1 MKCPNCLNNLNAK
14 FATCPYCRKNL
25 PKLPTASINEVSH
38 FEESSQPRIWR
49 GALQLVLLI
58 SAVIVL
64 AAVLNFVISD
74 QPETTANN
82 LETPVKDSTLAVPKA
97 IANSAIITE
106 EVLPAALPAPIE
118 TVQPKAKAAT
128 QPLTISILSN
138 AIVTAAQGNNSRTAV
153 VSSSTPMMTAKQVVA
168 VHNTSEIAPHR
179 KPQIVERK
187 TIQREIPPAPEM
199 TNVNSSNSELRL
211 DVDSSAVV
219 LQKNIGLVSINSYVP
234 ARIYIDGQFS
244 GVTPRAVK
252 LVAGDHHI
260 SLMADGYREYTRKVK
275 VDGHQQIGMVASM
288 TRKNTTQ
295 VAGIVEQ

>member
-14 FATCPYCRKNL
+14 FATCPYCRKSL
-25 PKLPTASINEVSH
+25 PKLPTASIHEVFH
-38 FEESSQPRIWR
+38 FEEPNQPKIWR
-49 GALQLVLLI
+49 GALQLFLLI
-58 SAVIVL
+58 SAVIAL
-64 AAVLNFVISD
+64 AAVINFVISD
-74 QPETTANN
+74 QPEPAASS
-82 LETPVKDSTLAVPKA
+82 LETPVKDSTVAEP
-97 IANSAIITE
+97 
-106 EVLPAALPAPIE
+106 
-118 TVQPKAKAAT
+118 KAAT
-128 QPLTISILSN
+128 EMASITEAAFPVPKETTQPKVKAATHPLTISILSN
-138 AIVTAAQGNNSRTAV
+138 AIVTAAQVTNSRTAI
-153 VSSSTPMMTAKQVVA
+153 VSSSVPMMTVKQPVA
-168 VHNTSEIAPHR
+168 ISNTSELAPHR

-199 TNVNSSNSELRL
+199 TKVNSSNSELRL
-211 DVDSSAVV
+211 EVDSSAVV
-219 LQKNIGLVSINSYVP
+219 LQKNIGLISINSYVP

-288 TRKNTTQ
+288 TKKNTTQ

>member
-25 PKLPTASINEVSH
+25 PKLPTATINEVFH
-38 FEESSQPRIWR
+38 FEEPNQPQIWR
-49 GALQLVLLI
+49 GALQLLLLI
-58 SAVIVL
+58 SCVIAL
-64 AAVLNFVISD
+64 ATVINFIISD
-74 QPETTANN
+74 QPETAANSP
-82 LETPVKDSTLAVPKA
+82 ETTVKDSTVAAPKA
-97 IANSAIITE
+97 TDSSAIITE
-106 EVLPAALPAPIE
+106 EVQPAPIE
-118 TVQPKAKAAT
+118 TVQPKAKTAT

-138 AIVTAAQGNNSRTAV
+138 AIVAAAQGKNSRTAL
-153 VSSSTPMMTAKQVVA
+153 VSSSVPMITTKQQIA
-168 VHNTSEIAPHR
+168 IHNTSEIAPHR

-211 DVDSSAVV
+211 EVDSSAVV
-219 LQKNIGLVSINSYVP
+219 LQKNIGLISINSYVP

-260 SLMADGYREYTRKVK
+260 SLMADGYREYSRKVK

-288 TRKNTTQ
+288 TKKNTTQ